1 MSCLTIVEATGDPY
15 WGSGLNIQQTLD
27 CLPDYWPGENKLGE
41 ILMDLRL
48 ELQDTTDPERKQK
61 ASSPLANDCSKLS
74 KP

>member
-1 MSCLTIVEATGDPY
+1 MSHLTIVEATGDPF

-48 ELQDTTDPERKQK
+48 ELQDATDPERKQK
-61 ASSPLANDCSKLS
+61 ALSPLANDCSKLS